1 MTSKKKLNMVV
12 SNSYQPVSSRWCPK
26 SLGLTSDR
34 ILLLSDESL
43 SKGEDRKK
51 NTIHKSVWSNLLVD
65 KTKSIVKLI
74 IFVFSFALKVI
85 LPNSKICVSEKS
97 VLSNSVWSMVTK
109 LFRSVRRS
117 LLYKG
122 QWRKKWIADSTSLPQ
137 LHIGFSVSWKLCL
150 NLCSRRWLSP
160 SRIRVIYLIPIGLWQ
175 SKNELEEGCMNFSML
190 ILQTLQLLH
199 LRRLGSNLFDSII
212 A

>member
-1 MTSKKKLNMVV
+1 MSKSPGV
-12 SNSYQPVSSRWCPK
+12 
-26 SLGLTSDR
+26 TSDK
-34 ILLLSDESL
+34 ILLLPDESL
-43 SKGEDRKK
+43 LKGEDKKK
-51 NTIHKSVWSNLLVD
+51 NTIHKSGSSNLLVD
-65 KTKSIVKLI
+65 KTKLVVKLI
-74 IFVFSFALKVI
+74 IFAFTIVLKVV

-97 VLSNSVWSMVTK
+97 VLSNSVWSMFTK

-117 LLYKG
+117 LLYKE

-175 SKNELEEGCMNFSML
+175 SKNELEEGRMNFSML
-190 ILQTLQLLH
+190 LLKA
-199 LRRLGSNLFDSII
+199 L
-212 A
+212 